1 MFNAETSQSTSNQ
14 YPLAPFPR
22 AGYRKQVSFAK
33 AGFIEKIPHFTKTVH
48 CFYDPIHHEI
58 DFSFGSKSANSES
71 K

>member
-22 AGYRKQVSFAK
+22 AGCGKQVSFAK
-33 AGFIEKIPHFTKTVH
+33 AELIQKIPHLTKTVH
-48 CFYDPIHHEI
+48 CFYNPIHHEI
-58 DFSFGSKSANSES
+58 NFSFGSKSANSES